1 MPYSQHRTATSCP
14 QTGKEADRSV
24 YLITF
29 VCYGTWLPGQAGA
42 VDRDHNRF
50 GSRLREADPVA
61 EQRARKRMLQPAY
74 HLDAERRQIVL
85 EALQQVCSHRQWT
98 LLAAHVR
105 TNHVHAVLEADKAP
119 EQVMNVFKS
128 YASRALNQ
136 SELDS
141 AERRRWAHHGSTRHL
156 WTKDAV
162 MAAVHYVV
170 SEQGEAMA
178 LWELRSG

>member
-1 MPYSQHRTATSCP
+1 MNPHHAIEPP
-14 QTGKEADRSV
+14 QNRDRQEANRPV

-29 VCYGTWLPGQAGA
+29 GCYGTWLPGQAGA
-42 VDRDHNRF
+42 VNRNHNRF
-50 GSRLREADPVA
+50 GSRLREADPVE
-61 EQRARKRMLQPAY
+61 EQRARRRMLQPAY
-74 HLDAERRQIVL
+74 YLDEEPRQIVL

-105 TNHVHAVLEADKAP
+105 TNHVHAVLEADKAA

-136 SELDS
+136 SALDP

-156 WTKDAV
+156 WTRDAV
-162 MAAVHYVV
+162 TAAVHYVV

-178 LWELRSG
+178 VWELPSG